1 MPRDNTAYG
10 PSSNPS
16 SRSYGGGGGGG
27 GVSSGKT
34 TGNVNSG
41 DIRGASPLAGLANA
55 RPTTGIT
62 TGNTIYGNTAY
73 GPSGGMATGYATR
86 TGGMSGMGPSV
97 GTYSNFRNLDGSAAI
112 PGAGNMTAMGRNPQ
126 QARSVLERQF
136 APAGRPRVGGL
147 LDGEQVAVG
156 PIPPPRRIVPMAGP
170 APIGAVQRYSGVPF
184 PAGLPASW
192 LSNARA
198 IMSSYSMN
206 NPTQR
211 PYDPSQALSWG
222 STFSKNNMGD
232 FGGLGNM
239 STQYK
244 NAPGST
250 FGKNNMG
257 Q

>member
-1 MPRDNTAYG
+1 MPKDSYASG

-16 SRSYGGGGGGG
+16 SKSYSGGGGG

-34 TGNVNSG
+34 TGGSIGGGNKG
-41 DIRGASPLAGLANA
+41 GGLGV
-55 RPTTGIT
+55 TTGK
-62 TGNTIYGNTAY
+62 TIHGNTAY
-73 GPSGGMATGYATR
+73 GPAGGMATGYATAKL
-86 TGGMSGMGPSV
+86 GGNAGMGPSV
-97 GTYSNFRNLDGSAAI
+97 NTYSNFRNLDGSAAI
-112 PGAGNMTAMGRNPQ
+112 PGAGNMPAMGRNPQ

-156 PIPPPRRIVPMAGP
+156 PIPAPRRIVPTAMSIP
-170 APIGAVQRYSGVPF
+170 PIPRMRPPGLTADAVWNNFKSWWSDPVSVKYSNPF
-184 PAGLPASW
+184 SPDNLV
-192 LSNARA
+192 R
-198 IMSSYSMN
+198 
-206 NPTQR
+206 
-211 PYDPSQALSWG
+211 G
-222 STFSKNNMGD
+222 STMFKNNMGDFGGLGNMSTQYKNNMGD

>member
-1 MPRDNTAYG
+1 MPKDSYASG

-16 SRSYGGGGGGG
+16 SKSYSGGGGG

-34 TGNVNSG
+34 TSGSYGGGNKG
-41 DIRGASPLAGLANA
+41 GGLGIS
-55 RPTTGIT
+55 TGK
-62 TGNTIYGNTAY
+62 TIYGNTAY
-73 GPSGGMATGYATR
+73 GPSGGMAQGYATR
-86 TGGMSGMGPSV
+86 TGGVSGMGPSV

-112 PGAGNMTAMGRNPQ
+112 LGAGNMTAMGRNPQ

-136 APAGRPRVGGL
+136 NPAGRPRVGGL
-147 LDGEQVAVG
+147 LDGEQVSVV
-156 PIPPPRRIVPMAGP
+156 PIPTRRIVPMAGP
-170 APIGAVQRYSGVPF
+170 APIGAVQRYPGVAF

-211 PYDPSQALSWG
+211 PYNASQALSWG
-222 STFSKNNMGD
+222 STFPKNNMGD

-244 NAPGST
+244 SAPGST
-250 FGKNNMG
+250 AFKNNMG